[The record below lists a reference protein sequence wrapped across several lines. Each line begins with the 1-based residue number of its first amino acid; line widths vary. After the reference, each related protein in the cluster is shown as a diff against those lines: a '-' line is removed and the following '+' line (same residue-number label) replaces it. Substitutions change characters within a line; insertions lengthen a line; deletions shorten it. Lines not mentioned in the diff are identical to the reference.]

1 MCNFVIME
9 DESKKSDRLD
19 NFILEALAQ
28 QPDEAMPPDF
38 SSLVVSRW
46 ERKMALK
53 ELLTE
58 FGMKTAL
65 VVGSLAVLAGF
76 LFLPLKDAF
85 PSYLRLAADHWQII
99 VGAVLIVLVTF
110 FIDQV
115 LLRFFSGSR

>member
-1 MCNFVIME
+1 
-9 DESKKSDRLD
+9 
-19 NFILEALAQ
+19 
-28 QPDEAMPPDF
+28 
-38 SSLVVSRW
+38 
-46 ERKMALK
+46 
-53 ELLTE
+53 
-58 FGMKTAL
+58 MKTEMVL
-65 VVGSLAVLAGF
+65 GSRVVLAGF